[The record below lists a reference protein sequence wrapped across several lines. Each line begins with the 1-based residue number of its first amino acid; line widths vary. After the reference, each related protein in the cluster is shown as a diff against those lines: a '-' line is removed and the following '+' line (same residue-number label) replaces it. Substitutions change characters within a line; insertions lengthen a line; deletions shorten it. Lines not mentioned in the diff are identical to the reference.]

1 MTGVM
6 TGTRPRALMLRY
18 AWRDLRGGWRSFG
31 VFLACI
37 ALGVMAIAGVGSVA
51 GSLQDGLAREGRTIL
66 GGDISLALTQREAST
81 AERAFL
87 DARGTV
93 SVAATMR
100 AMAKADDGHLALVE
114 TKADPSAGGFVKL
127 NRPA

>member
-66 GGDISLALTQREAST
+66 GGDIKLLAVLRIKLGFLTCGLE
-81 AERAFL
+81 
-87 DARGTV
+87 DRGLTIFET
-93 SVAATMR
+93 SSHGDR
-100 AMAKADDGHLALVE
+100 HLRCYK
-114 TKADPSAGGFVKL
+114 TGGCHRTCFC
-127 NRPA
+127 